1 MRKRGT
7 RSAKKALRSHAPVS
21 HPHGLPSCAG
31 VSMVRHGAEVSVTR
45 RPPGV
50 IPVSVELIS
59 VLIAVVAVGATLA
72 GLILSGQR
80 TIRAELAAQ
89 RKEFSTELAAQR
101 KEFSTELAALRR
113 DVSAELAAQRKEF
126 GERFVALEQHL
137 AELRERMAHLEG
149 LLDGL
154 REAIAIQRGAA

>member
-89 RKEFSTELAAQR
+89 RKEF
-101 KEFSTELAALRR
+101 
-113 DVSAELAAQRKEF
+113 